1 MQSINDTND
10 SLNQAFQNLSW
21 KGEHGGNE
29 EIDSSLIRNDE
40 EEVMQED
47 RSLEQR
53 LKTRSETEVSIT
65 IPKGVFLDDL
75 LCERSSSNLDHHS
88 ISIIR
93 S

>member
-40 EEVMQED
+40 RRGD
-47 RSLEQR
+47 AGGSIARA
-53 LKTRSETEVSIT
+53 ETEDKI
-65 IPKGVFLDDL
+65 GNRG
-75 LCERSSSNLDHHS
+75 EHHNS
-88 ISIIR
+88 QR
-93 S
+93 GFYG